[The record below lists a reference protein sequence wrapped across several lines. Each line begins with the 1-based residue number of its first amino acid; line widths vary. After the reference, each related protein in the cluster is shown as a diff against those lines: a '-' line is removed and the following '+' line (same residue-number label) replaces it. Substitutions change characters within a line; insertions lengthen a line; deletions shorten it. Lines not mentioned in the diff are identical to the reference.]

1 MANKK
6 LHSKLNFEQLVS
18 LARVEL
24 ENLSNDLIYKT
35 EQGYRAFKTYD
46 IIRTNNAYDVL
57 KNGDLQANFGSTR
70 SALAYCIADKN
81 KKYNLAREIQQ
92 LDQQLVNYDQSIK
105 PRRELA
111 SRSNGY
117 RAEVLESKI
126 QHRQQQRYIIKRELE
141 KCVSL
146 TKYLQLRG
154 FKNDTQ

>member
-1 MANKK
+1 MVNKK
-6 LHSKLNFEQLVS
+6 LHDKLNFDHLLS

-35 EQGYRAFKTYD
+35 AQGYRAFKTYD
-46 IIRTNNAYDVL
+46 IVRKNHVYDVL

-81 KKYNLAREIQQ
+81 KKYNLAREIKQ
-92 LDQQLVNYDQSIK
+92 LDQQLVNYDQSID

-111 SRSNGY
+111 KRSIGH

-126 QHRQQQRYIIKRELE
+126 QHRQQQRYIVKRELE
-141 KCVSL
+141 KCVKL
-146 TKYLQLRG
+146 AKYLQLRG
-154 FKNDTQ
+154 FQNDTQ